1 MILYEFKPNN
11 LPKGK
16 NFIAGSTYIKYDPIT
31 DTSSKLVSLFKEFC
45 KSDKCELTNTR
56 QHLDYMLNNSK
67 MDLVS
72 KEEINDN

>member
-16 NFIAGSTYIKYDPIT
+16 NFVAGSTYIKYNPIT
-31 DTSSKLVSLFKEFC
+31 DTSSKLICKFKEYC
-45 KSDKCELTNTR
+45 KSDKCKLTDTR
-56 QHLDYMLNNSK
+56 QYLDYLLNNSK